1 MYGVVLWSDPYVK
14 KAVIWCEDQ
23 GNLAFYDAG
32 DTLCEPANSFFE
44 AGDYVEFDVSMD
56 RDLRRARNAQA
67 ILTSQPSVLPHT
79 LDHVDAITTRHM
91 RQLRQD
97 SFPETGGSVIQLSD
111 HVNTNRTTAVPVNR
125 RG

>member
-1 MYGVVLWSDPYVK
+1 MYGVVLWSEPYVK

-23 GNLAFYDAG
+23 GNLAYYDAG
-32 DTLCEPANSFFE
+32 DTLCEPSHSFFE

-79 LDHVDAITTRHM
+79 LDNVDALSKHNIRKLPTDAGPHRSG
-91 RQLRQD
+91 R
-97 SFPETGGSVIQLSD
+97 VIQLAD
-111 HVNTNRTTAVPVNR
+111 HMNTDRTPIIPVNR